1 MTVASLRFFNLSEP
15 MVPMFRDLF
24 PALLDD
30 GYEVEVVLS
39 RSSYRSGWGV
49 EPLRAAV
56 PGVSIV
62 VTPGASS
69 QFSGI
74 PGARLISICAYWVLA
89 SLRIVFGRSVDANV
103 FLTQP
108 PCFFGLGLKLGR
120 LRNERSVVIVMDDH
134 PRAMAASGAMSSS
147 SLLFR
152 LLDQLTNSALRAADV
167 VIAIGRCMEA
177 LLPMRGV
184 DPERIRVIQNW
195 IDDSAVRR
203 QNRESNVVRETYGW
217 HDDTFVVMYGGNIG
231 HAQRFDELLTVADR
245 LDPSEGIVIVVNGA
259 GSDAAQVRSA
269 VDATACGMSVD
280 FLHERFELSD
290 VLAAADV
297 HFITLREEWTGLGVP
312 SKLYSA
318 MAAGRPAIF
327 QGSPNSEVAIVLAE
341 HGIGIVVPSN
351 DADSLL
357 AAVRAYARDPERCTR
372 EGCEARRVTDTGF
385 GARHGVDRYRLVF
398 RDLRKGI

>member
-24 PALLDD
+24 PALLAD

-39 RSSYRSGWGV
+39 RSTYRSGWGV

-56 PGVSIV
+56 PGISIV

-74 PGARLISICAYWVLA
+74 PGARLISVLAYWVLA

-108 PCFFGLGLKLGR
+108 PCFFGLGLLLAR
-120 LRNERSVVIVMDDH
+120 FRTEQSVVIVMDDH
-134 PRAMAASGAMSSS
+134 PRAMSASGAVSSS

-152 LLDQLTNSALRAADV
+152 LFDQLTNSALRSADV

-177 LLPMRGV
+177 SLPVRGV
-184 DPERIRVIQNW
+184 DPNRIQVIQNW
-195 IDDSAVRR
+195 IDDSSIQMQTRKP
-203 QNRESNVVRETYGW
+203 NVVRDAYGW
-217 HDDTFVVMYGGNIG
+217 DDDTFVVMYGGNIG
-231 HAQRFDELLTVADR
+231 HAQRFDELLAVADQ
-245 LDPSEGIVIVVNGA
+245 LDPTEGIVIVVNGA
-259 GSDAAQVRSA
+259 GSEAGKVRSA
-269 VDATACGMSVD
+269 LDTTACGMSVD

-297 HFITLREEWTGLGVP
+297 HFITLRERWTGLGVP

-318 MAAGRPAIF
+318 MAAGRPTIF
-327 QGSPNSEVAIVLAE
+327 QGSPHSEVAIVLAE

-351 DADSLL
+351 DAESLL
-357 AAVRAYARDPERCTR
+357 EAIRTYARDPERCTR
-372 EGCEARRVTDTGF
+372 EGCEARRVMDSRF
-385 GARHGVDRYRLVF
+385 GAKHGVDRYRLVF
-398 RDLRKGI
+398 RNLRNGV